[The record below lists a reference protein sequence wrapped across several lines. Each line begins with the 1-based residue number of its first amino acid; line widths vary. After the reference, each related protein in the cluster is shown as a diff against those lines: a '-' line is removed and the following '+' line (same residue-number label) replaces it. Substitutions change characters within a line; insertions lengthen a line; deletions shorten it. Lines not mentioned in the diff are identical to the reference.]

1 MSASNSPPTEGTPK
15 VTPLSWMISISAP
28 QLLTKGS
35 TVGPLVQSSEAD
47 VRPVNQLSVS
57 WRVSWVT
64 CTHSGSQ
71 WPGSLRAKSFR
82 GCSSL
87 GLNSACEL
95 QSCLHLS
102 CWLHPVACQ
111 PWIYLDFLPDCWVTG
126 AEDSVSGILLCW
138 HPLRPRMWS
147 QRKPLIMP
155 NIQLTDK
162 MTLPLLD
169 FLCCCLCTI
178 SFLFLLMFGLYP
190 VAYETSIS
198 SSSHQF
204 GSTEYYS
211 EEEVENSV
219 CCSQSWVSF
228 FSFFFL
234 KVRIYPTIVFKIIL
248 LCSRIYYLG
257 RP

>member
-1 MSASNSPPTEGTPK
+1 MALRTWKPLNSSMSASNSPPTEGTPK

-47 VRPVNQLSVS
+47 VRPVNQLSIS

-71 WPGSLRAKSFR
+71 WPGSLRVKSFR

-147 QRKPLIMP
+147 QRKPLIRP
-155 NIQLTDK
+155 NEQLTHK

-178 SFLFLLMFGLYP
+178 SFLFLLMLVYTQLPMKPASLLQAISLVQLNITQKKRWKIQF
-190 VAYETSIS
+190 VAVNPEFPS
-198 SSSHQF
+198 F
-204 GSTEYYS
+204 L
-211 EEEVENSV
+211 
-219 CCSQSWVSF
+219 F
-228 FSFFFL
+228 FSWKLEYIQPLFL
-234 KVRIYPTIVFKIIL
+234 K
-248 LCSRIYYLG
+248 
-257 RP
+257 